1 MKQTILIITLFFA
14 GQIFAQNEPKSE
26 QIAKEIQSLELE
38 NNKYILNEYIKEQSD
53 TTSNIPIQ
61 NFSGKLV
68 TDFQNN
74 HQDLKDLKD
83 EFEKNTKAIDEIK
96 YSDSEYRKYREN
108 FVGSTGDERKKQEGI
123 YHKIYNRLYKSNKKF
138 KELIDENKKTLAKL
152 NYSTL
157 VQMTAEYHQRGE
169 ILSTKFI
176 PYSDLYRYK
185 ELSTVKENQNKI
197 DILNSLYKKI
207 LEKEFRLKYNISD
220 SIKTDN
226 ISRAKPITF
235 D

>member
-26 QIAKEIQSLELE
+26 QIAKEIQFLELE
-38 NNKYILNEYIKEQSD
+38 NNKLILNEYIKEQCD
-53 TTSNIPIQ
+53 TTSYIPIQ
-61 NFSGKLV
+61 NFSRKLV
-68 TDFQNN
+68 ADFQNN
-74 HQDLKDLKD
+74 HQDLKELKD
-83 EFEKNTKAIDEIK
+83 EFDKNTKAIDEIK
-96 YSDSEYRKYREN
+96 NSYSEYRKYREN
-108 FVGSTGDERKKQEGI
+108 FVGSTGDERKKQEAI
-123 YHKIYNRLYKSNKKF
+123 YRNIYSRLYKSNKKF
-138 KELIDENKKTLAKL
+138 KELNDTNRKTLAKL
-152 NYSTL
+152 NYLTL
-157 VQMTAEYHQRGE
+157 VQMTADYHRREE

-197 DILNSLYKKI
+197 DILNGLYKKI

-220 SIKTDN
+220 SIKTEN
-226 ISRAKPITF
+226 ISRVKPITF